1 MKSDNNAL
9 AGKGQ
14 RNIMVKMGARRDVIF
29 KLVRKA
35 VGEQA
40 SKELDSRVVLKEKS
54 YSKSNK

>member
-1 MKSDNNAL
+1 
-9 AGKGQ
+9 
-14 RNIMVKMGARRDVIF
+14 MVKMGARDVIF

-54 YSKSNK
+54 YSKSVTNNLSCDKIYNR